1 VEEFFRELAS
11 TNRDDIFKIAC
22 TEGQVSRQLGLD
34 GIALPASLLRSNGS
48 GAKVRLNYAL
58 ESGQD
63 SKRTYAGRSVAVSG
77 VVDDGKQRIHAV
89 VSVKARATGRVT
101 SEWCVDALSYDLVP
115 APG

>member
-34 GIALPASLLRSNGS
+34 GIALPASLLRSHGS
-48 GAKVRLNYAL
+48 GEKVRLNYAL
-58 ESGQD
+58 EPGQG
-63 SKRTYAGRSVAVSG
+63 STATYAGRSVAVTG
-77 VVDDGKQRIHAV
+77 IIDDGKQRISAV
-89 VSVKARATGRVT
+89 VSLKARATGRGT